1 MSILINTD
9 ESPKIAVHKKNEG
22 APKVDPPSSSKN
34 LKKDDPSKG
43 VPTKLPPKP
52 QQNLNYKLPP
62 KPNSYQVEQ
71 ESNGKKPS
79 YNSKEVE
86 KISTPSRSNR
96 SSSVQKIIYPS
107 WWG

>member
-1 MSILINTD
+1 MLNLIYID
-9 ESPKIAVHKKNEG
+9 ESPKIAVHKKNEV
-22 APKVDPPSSSKN
+22 APKIDPPSSSKN
-34 LKKDDPSKG
+34 LRKDDPSKG
-43 VPTKLPPKP
+43 GPPKLPPKP

-62 KPNSYQVEQ
+62 KPSSYQTEQ
-71 ESNGKKPS
+71 ESNGKKPT
-79 YNSKEVE
+79 YNSKEE

>member
-1 MSILINTD
+1 MLYLINID
-9 ESPKIAVHKKNEG
+9 ESPKIAVHKKNEVVV
-22 APKVDPPSSSKN
+22 KVDPPSSTKN
-34 LKKDDPSKG
+34 LRKDDQNKG
-43 VPTKLPPKP
+43 VPAKLPPKP

-62 KPNSYQVEQ
+62 KPNSYQVEN
-71 ESNGKKPS
+71 ELNGKKPS